1 MILLID
7 NYDSF
12 TYNLYQALAALGASV
27 EVRRNDAIAADEV
40 ESLSPRGVVISPG
53 PGRPSDA
60 GVSCDVL
67 QSVGGRVPLLGVCL
81 GHQCIGATFG
91 AAIGPALELM
101 HGKTSQVYHR
111 GVGVFAGLPSPFEA
125 VRYHS
130 LVVDRSTLS
139 GDLEV
144 TAETEDGTIMG
155 LRHRDLPIEG
165 VQFHPESIMTR
176 EGPGLL
182 RNFLL
187 ACGEIA

>member
-27 EVRRNDAIAADEV
+27 AVRRNDAIAADEV

-111 GVGVFAGLPSPFEA
+111 GVGVFAGLPSPFDA

>member
-130 LVVDRSTLS
+130 LVVDRLTLS